1 MILGVSGL
9 NGAGK
14 GEVVDLLVSRGFC
27 ALSLSD
33 VIRDELEKRGLEP
46 TRERMIETG
55 TAIRA
60 AEGPAGLATR
70 LAARF
75 ETGRNYVVDSIR
87 HPAEAESLRARAD
100 HFRLIWVNAAE
111 TVRFERIRLRGR
123 VGDPTTLAAL
133 REVESRELGSD
144 NSSAQQ
150 LLAVRDLAD
159 ITLANEGSLEEL
171 QVAVRGVFAR

>member
-14 GEVVDLLVSRGFC
+14 GEVVDFLASQGFN

-33 VIRDELEKRGLEP
+33 VIRDELEERGLEP

-55 TAIRA
+55 NAIRA
-60 AEGPAGLATR
+60 AEGQAGLATR
-70 LAARF
+70 LAAKF
-75 ETGRNYVVDSIR
+75 EAGRDYVVDSIR
-87 HPAEAESLRARAD
+87 HPAEAEALRALAD
-100 HFRLIWVNAAE
+100 DFRLIWVDSAE
-111 TVRFERIRLRGR
+111 DVRFERMRQRGR

-133 REVESRELGSD
+133 RELEGRELASD
-144 NSSAQQ
+144 NPAAQQ

-159 ITLANEGSLEEL
+159 MTLSNG
-171 QVAVRGVFAR
+171 